1 MRELEARV
9 REYYSGTLQRH
20 GPTPLGVDWP
30 NVLSQYLRFVQLLKL
45 CRFGQPFSLNDFGC
59 GYGALLEFLAMR
71 HADAAVSYRGIDIAP
86 AMVAAARARWAGN
99 TQAVFAVGSQ
109 CGALADYTLASGTL
123 NVRLGHPVAEWEA
136 YVEAILVDLEASSRI
151 GFAVNFMLPRQEVP
165 AEAGLYRTAPE
176 RWTPFC
182 ERFGRVELITG
193 YGLRE
198 FTLLVRKT
206 PPPAARP
213 GTGSRK
219 AARRFPRRDAGRAP
233 SARSADIVDS
243 ARYPH

>member
-1 MRELEARV
+1 MRELQAKV

-71 HADAAVSYRGIDIAP
+71 HGDTTVTYRGIDISP
-86 AMVAAARARWAGN
+86 AMVVAARARWGDN
-99 TQAVFAVGSQ
+99 SRAVFAVGSQ
-109 CGALADYTLASGTL
+109 CGALADYSLSSGTL

-136 YVEAILVDLEASSRI
+136 YVEAILTDLEASSRI
-151 GFAVNFMLPRQEVP
+151 GFAVNFMLPRDEDP
-165 AEAGLYRTAPE
+165 AGAGLYRTPPE

-206 PPPAARP
+206 PPATARP

-219 AARRFPRRDAGRAP
+219 AARRSPR
-233 SARSADIVDS
+233 
-243 ARYPH
+243 

>member
-1 MRELEARV
+1 MHELQARV

-20 GPTPLGVDWP
+20 GTTPLGVDWP
-30 NVLSQYLRFVQLLKL
+30 NVVSQYLRFVQLLKL
-45 CRFGQPFSLNDFGC
+45 CRFGPPLSLNDFGC

-71 HADAAVSYRGIDIAP
+71 HADAAVTYRGIDISP
-86 AMVAAARARWAGN
+86 DMVGAARARWAGK
-99 TQAVFAVGSQ
+99 TRAVFAEGSQ
-109 CGALADYTLASGTL
+109 CGALADYSVASGTL

-136 YVEAILVDLEASSRI
+136 YLEAILTDLDASSRI
-151 GFAVNFMLPRQEVP
+151 GFAVNFMLPHDEAP
-165 AEAGLYRTAPE
+165 TEAGLYRAAPE

-198 FTLLVRKT
+198 FTLLVRKK
-206 PPPAARP
+206 PPATGRP

-219 AARRFPRRDAGRAP
+219 TARRSPR
-233 SARSADIVDS
+233 
-243 ARYPH
+243 

>member
-1 MRELEARV
+1 MRELQDMV

-45 CRFGQPFSLNDFGC
+45 CHFGQPFSLNDFGC

-71 HADAAVSYRGIDIAP
+71 HGDAVVTYRGIDISP
-86 AMVAAARARWAGN
+86 AMVDAARARWAGN
-99 TQAVFAVGSQ
+99 RRAVFVVGSQ
-109 CGALADYTLASGTL
+109 CGALADYSLASGIL
-123 NVRLGHPVAEWEA
+123 NVRLGRAVAEWEA
-136 YVEAILVDLEASSRI
+136 YVEAILADLEASSRI
-151 GFAVNFMLPRQEVP
+151 GFAVNFMLPRKDTP

-206 PPPAARP
+206 PPATARP

-219 AARRFPRRDAGRAP
+219 AARRSPR
-233 SARSADIVDS
+233 
-243 ARYPH
+243 

>member
-1 MRELEARV
+1 MHELQARV

-20 GPTPLGVDWP
+20 GSTPLGVDWP
-30 NVLSQYLRFVQLLKL
+30 NVVSQYLRFVQLLKL

-71 HADAAVSYRGIDIAP
+71 HGDTRVTYRGIDISP
-86 AMVAAARARWAGN
+86 DMVAAARTRWAGN
-99 TQAVFAVGSQ
+99 DRAVFAEGSQ
-109 CGALADYTLASGTL
+109 CGALADYSLASGTL

-136 YVEAILVDLEASSRI
+136 YVEAILIDLEANSRI
-151 GFAVNFMLPRQEVP
+151 GFAVNFMLPRD
-165 AEAGLYRTAPE
+165 EAPEPGLYRTAPE

-182 ERFGRVELITG
+182 ERFGRVELITD

-198 FTLLVRKT
+198 FTLVVRKT
-206 PPPAARP
+206 PPATARP

-219 AARRFPRRDAGRAP
+219 AARRSPR
-233 SARSADIVDS
+233 
-243 ARYPH
+243 

>member
-1 MRELEARV
+1 MRALQAKV

-71 HADAAVSYRGIDIAP
+71 HGDAAVTYRGIDISP
-86 AMVAAARARWAGN
+86 AMIAAARARWAAN
-99 TQAVFAVGSQ
+99 KLAVFAEGSQ
-109 CGALADYTLASGTL
+109 CGALADYSLASGTL

-136 YVEAILVDLEASSRI
+136 YVEAILTDLDASSRI
-151 GFAVNFMLPRQEVP
+151 VFAVNFMLPRDEAP

-176 RWTPFC
+176 RWTPLC

-206 PPPAARP
+206 PPATARA

-219 AARRFPRRDAGRAP
+219 AARRSPR
-233 SARSADIVDS
+233 
-243 ARYPH
+243 